1 MNKNLKKIFLRKE
14 LEKNALESARR
25 GEDRTFGVQGRVCMK
40 AGRGVGK
47 RGPRGEQDG
56 LSQVMPV
63 TRNRGSWEWTAH
75 RISNIEERSADL
87 QAQWLAS
94 VT

>member
-47 RGPRGEQDG
+47 LYSKGEQRR
-56 LSQVMPV
+56 LLVCSYW
-63 TRNRGSWEWTAH
+63 R
-75 RISNIEERSADL
+75 L
-87 QAQWLAS
+87 LA
-94 VT
+94 